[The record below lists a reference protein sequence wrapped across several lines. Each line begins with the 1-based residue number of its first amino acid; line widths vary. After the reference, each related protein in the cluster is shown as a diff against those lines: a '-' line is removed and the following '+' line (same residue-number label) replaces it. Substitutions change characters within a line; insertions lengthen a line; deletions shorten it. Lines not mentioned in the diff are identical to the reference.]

1 MSNQHIFNDDFVEFF
16 EALNKGNVEYILI
29 GGYSVILHGYPRTT
43 GDLDIWV
50 RRTDDNYNNLLRTF
64 GFFGLPVFDMTLA
77 NFLNVEEFD
86 VFRFG
91 RLPMAIDIITSI
103 KGLTFEQA
111 YPRVI
116 KKEYQGVA
124 INYISYE
131 DLITAKLASGR
142 PRDINDIQ
150 NLEERKKR

>member
-1 MSNQHIFNDDFVEFF
+1 MSDQHIFNDDFVEFF
-16 EALNKGNVEYILI
+16 EALNHGGVDYMLI

-50 RRTDDNYNNLLRTF
+50 NRTEANYVKLVKSFNL
-64 GFFGLPVFDMTLA
+64 FGLPVFDMTLA
-77 NFLNVEEFD
+77 NFLNVQEFD

-103 KGLTFEQA
+103 KGLVFEQA
-111 YPRVI
+111 YPRI
-116 KKEYQGVA
+116 EKKSYQGVM
-124 INYISYE
+124 INYISYA
-131 DLITAKLASGR
+131 DLLTAKSASGR

-150 NLEERKKR
+150 NLEERNKK